1 MRIADLLDPS
11 RIVADLAARTK
22 AEAIRELAECLAR
35 SVSGVSASS
44 VVEALELRERLGP
57 STGLEHG
64 VAIPHAKVVGLPGI
78 VGCFGRSP
86 QGIEFG
92 APGGE
97 RSQLF
102 FVLAAPDAPAMLPLH
117 LKALA
122 RVARVLRNAGV
133 REALLA
139 AEGPD
144 ELWRVLCAAD
154 ESPP

>member
-11 RIVADLAARTK
+11 RIVAELAASTK
-22 AEAIRELAECLAR
+22 PEVLGELAECLAR
-35 SVSGVSASS
+35 SLPGTSASAL
-44 VVEALELRERLGP
+44 VEALELREKLGP

-64 VAIPHAKVVGLPGI
+64 VAIPHAKVAGLPGI
-78 VGCFGRSP
+78 VGCFGRSK
-86 QGIEFG
+86 QGIAFG

-122 RVARVLRNAGV
+122 RVARVLRNATV
-133 REALLA
+133 RDALLA
-139 AEGPD
+139 ASGTD
-144 ELWRVLCAAD
+144 ELWRVLCTAD
-154 ESPP
+154 ESSA